1 MLPPS
6 LIAYNIMLSRLKIP
20 LVGTMYFPP
29 KNRIVDLCASTDA
42 KPPFYG
48 FTVED
53 EYE

>member
-20 LVGTMYFPP
+20 LVGTMFFRRKIESWIYALLQTLNPH
-29 KNRIVDLCASTDA
+29 
-42 KPPFYG
+42 FYG

-53 EYE
+53 E